1 MKKLIG
7 IFVMLFLLAGFSTT
21 HAQNN
26 KFGHINVSELLSV
39 MPERENAQ
47 KELQAFATELEEE
60 LEIMQTE
67 LEKKYAE
74 YLKNEKSLN
83 DVVKASRQQEL
94 QNLQSRIQE
103 YQGSAQQNYSK
114 KESDLLQPILNKANT
129 AIQEVGKENGFS
141 YIFDTSTGA
150 VVYFAENTTDVMEL
164 VKKKLGIVTP
174 VN

>member
-7 IFVMLFLLAGFSTT
+7 LFVILFLSAGTMSMF
-21 HAQNN
+21 AQTQ

-39 MPERENAQ
+39 MPERETAQ
-47 KELQAFATELEEE
+47 VELQAFAVELEDE

-67 LEKKYAE
+67 LEKKYSE
-74 YLKNEKSLN
+74 YLKNEKTLN

-94 QNLQSRIQE
+94 QNLQTRIQD
-103 YQGSAQQNYSK
+103 YQGTAQQNYAK
-114 KESDLLQPILNKANT
+114 KESELLQPILNKANK
-129 AIQEVGKENGFS
+129 AIQEVGKENGFT
-141 YIFDTSTGA
+141 YIFDISTGA
-150 VVYFAENTTDVMEL
+150 VVYFAENTTDVMDL